1 MEEFL
6 VRAVEDRICTL
17 TLNRPEVLNSLN
29 YELFQQLENA
39 LTAIAED
46 GDDIA
51 CVILRGNGKAF
62 SAGHDLKAIE
72 SGVAAEHAD
81 FEAATLEKLASL
93 PQPVIAEVQGYCFTG
108 ALELALACDLIFID
122 TDTQLADTHS
132 KWGLSPVWGM
142 TQRLPRRIGV
152 SRAKDLMYSSRLV
165 AADEALHMG
174 LVDRVVQ
181 RALCRRKFS
190 SMLLSWHRIR
200 ATHNVSA
207 SKFSRL
213 PMACEYMMVLI
224 MNTPIARACAQICRR
239 ALSSSGVESLPCPA
253 GV

>member
-17 TLNRPEVLNSLN
+17 TLNRPEVLNALN

-62 SAGHDLKAIE
+62 SAGHDLSAIE
-72 SGVAAEHAD
+72 SGAAAEHSD
-81 FEAATLEKLASL
+81 FEASTLEKLASL

-152 SRAKDLMYSSRLV
+152 SRAKDLMFSSRLV

-174 LVDRVVQ
+174 LVDRVVAKGTLPEKVFEYAVELAQNSSHSQ
-181 RALCRRKFS
+181 RICKQILEATDGL
-190 SMLLSWHRIR
+190 RI
-200 ATHNVSA
+200 HDG
-207 SKFSRL
+207 L
-213 PMACEYMMVLI
+213 DYEYTNSPGMCADMQ
-224 MNTPIARACAQICRR
+224 ARI
-239 ALSSSGVESLPCPA
+239 VEF
-253 GV
+253 GR